1 MMGLM
6 KYLMNL
12 IIQIIEL
19 LQRQKELKIQ
29 MVWVPKM
36 ELLLI

>member
-19 LQRQKELKIQ
+19 LQRKKELNIQ
-29 MVWVPKM
+29 MM
-36 ELLLI
+36 